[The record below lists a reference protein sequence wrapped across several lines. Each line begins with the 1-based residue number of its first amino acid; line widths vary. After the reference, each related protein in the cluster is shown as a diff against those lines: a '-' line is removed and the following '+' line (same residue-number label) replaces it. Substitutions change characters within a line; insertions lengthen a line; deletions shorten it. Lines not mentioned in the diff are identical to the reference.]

1 MCQEGGVTGSTESNP
16 GWIDIARARAQGR
29 IVVRTV
35 KNDWSGQT
43 FPHAGRRKP
52 IIGDLGVSSP
62 RHPILDLLEWGADLG
77 PIFEMRIFRQ
87 NFVFVSSAELTAEL
101 CDETRFCKALPPA
114 ITALRQYAGDGL
126 FTAQN
131 DEPNW
136 QLAHELLM
144 PAFTKSAMQSYHPIM
159 LATTD
164 ELFDY
169 WQRQSG
175 PVDVT
180 QSMTKLTMET
190 LSRAAFSHDFGSF
203 TSAQPH
209 PFVGAMIRALETG
222 RRKGGLRTAPGGSLL
237 GRFIDRRN
245 AGEQT
250 YVDEMLDALIAE
262 RSGSADDHDLLG
274 IMLNASHPETGER
287 LSPLNIRYQILT
299 FLVAGHE
306 TTSGA
311 LSFTLYYLSRNPH
324 CLAEAR
330 READEILGDDPD
342 AVPTFEQIPKFRYI
356 RRCLDEALRIWPT
369 VPGFARAPREET
381 MVGGKYPMR
390 PEDWAVIVLGLV
402 HRDPSVWD
410 APDVYDP
417 DRFLPA
423 NVKKRPAHSYKPFG
437 AGLRACIGRQF
448 ALHESVL
455 VLARILHRYE
465 LSGDP
470 DYELAVDERLT
481 MVPRGFQ
488 LNLQPRR
495 HPAVVPA
502 R

>member
-1 MCQEGGVTGSTESNP
+1 M
-16 GWIDIARARAQGR
+16 
-29 IVVRTV
+29 VRTV